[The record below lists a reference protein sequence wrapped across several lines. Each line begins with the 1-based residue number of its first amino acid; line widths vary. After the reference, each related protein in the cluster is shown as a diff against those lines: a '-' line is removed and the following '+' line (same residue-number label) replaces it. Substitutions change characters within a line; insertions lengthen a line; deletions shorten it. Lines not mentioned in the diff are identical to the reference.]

1 VIKVSESLQIQ
12 GMALAA
18 ICGVLLN
25 LILPGREPADENML
39 EESTDKRKT
48 A

>member
-1 VIKVSESLQIQ
+1 VKLPFNIEIQ

-18 ICGVLLN
+18 IIGVLLN
-25 LILPGREPADENML
+25 LILPGRQSADENMF
-39 EESTDKRKT
+39 EKETTEDTKT